1 MKGPR
6 RIGDIVANHSVLQLL
21 VTKTTELKGLRD
33 TLAVKLGD
41 SFVQNFD
48 VAALHDDGTLVLIAQ
63 SPAWATRLRYVV
75 PDLLVWARAVPSL
88 TRVTDIQVQLARVRR
103 PQGNP

>member
-6 RIGDIVANHSVLQLL
+6 KIGDIVANHSVLQML
-21 VTKTTELKGLRD
+21 VTRTTELKGLRD
-33 TLAVKLGD
+33 TLALKLGD

-75 PDLLVWARAVPSL
+75 PDLLVWARSIPSL
-88 TRVTDIQVQLARVRR
+88 TRVTGIQVQLARVRG